1 MLPKLAIAEFAP
13 FTITKPMNVARPM
26 ETNTGI
32 DSTIKRKNRAMA
44 ISPAAYTP
52 ASRYSNSI
60 VSAGS

>member
-32 DSTIKRKNRAMA
+32 DSTIKRKNRA